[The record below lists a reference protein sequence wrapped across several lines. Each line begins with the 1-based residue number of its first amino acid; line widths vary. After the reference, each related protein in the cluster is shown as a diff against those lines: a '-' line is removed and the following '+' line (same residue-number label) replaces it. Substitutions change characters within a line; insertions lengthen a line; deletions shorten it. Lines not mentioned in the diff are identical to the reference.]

1 MWKTFFEHLGAE
13 LVVSPPTTKAML
25 ATGISRVVAE
35 TCLPVKAF
43 MGHVHFLADK
53 CDYMF
58 VPAIRSVREKIH
70 NCSKFLGLPDMTR
83 AAVPESPPI
92 LEIEIDVDK
101 GKREL
106 YRAIYELGRR
116 FTWNPLKVKQA
127 AEAAWQVHLNYRAQ
141 MQRRQLT
148 PLQAI
153 KEMCGEAEGSG
164 QDGENPQAGLTLAII
179 GHPYLIYDDYISYR
193 LFSRLQSMGARIR
206 TAEMVEEEKLEQ
218 AIVELVEKPYWTFES
233 DVVGAGG
240 YYLETQ
246 VDGVI
251 SILSFGC
258 GPDSVMI
265 DVVQRH
271 ARRLKKPFMSLTLD
285 EHTAETGLLTRLEAF
300 IDMIQR
306 RKRGKEICG

>member
-1 MWKTFFEHLGAE
+1 
-13 LVVSPPTTKAML
+13 
-25 ATGISRVVAE
+25 
-35 TCLPVKAF
+35 
-43 MGHVHFLADK
+43 
-53 CDYMF
+53 
-58 VPAIRSVREKIH
+58 
-70 NCSKFLGLPDMTR
+70 
-83 AAVPESPPI
+83 
-92 LEIEIDVDK
+92 VDK